1 MGFGGFLK
9 ALSQSGF
16 TSHFR
21 SGWYLGFSPSELLLA
36 SPCFR
41 QNPKY
46 QPRYYDRFRERLQ
59 ETPKPHGSRTYWE
72 LTIFSRLTG
81 FTGDTEDWSFFPCSI
96 APLEIRKPLSK
107 SASVHGFKGQ
117 GFKPALVRRDVAMK
131 LLSHSMGLAFHHH
144 ILTCQVWARVPLSS
158 QDRIWGAYLREKRQ
172 AWSCLI
178 QNLEPNWQ
186 LLGKMN
192 IFNEDF
198 GSSIPSLSLTRNV
211 EPWTC
216 ERLPKGLQQIYN
228 INEQMSWQKTQSP
241 LHQTQFLC
249 PCLIFLAFQP
259 LLDPTLLI
267 YTLPGL
273 RLQRQLFLE
282 NQQGLFMARLLTC
295 QKRWLCVKELSPTG
309 WVKNLRLAQ
318 KQLRRFGARIW
329 VTFGCVDWAKAQ
341 K

>member
-144 ILTCQVWARVPLSS
+144 ILTCQVWARGSIVIPGPHLGRVFTRKTS
-158 QDRIWGAYLREKRQ
+158 GLVM
-172 AWSCLI
+172 
-178 QNLEPNWQ
+178 PNPKFRAKLAITWE
-186 LLGKMN
+186 
-192 IFNEDF
+192 NEHF
-198 GSSIPSLSLTRNV
+198 
-211 EPWTC
+211 
-216 ERLPKGLQQIYN
+216 
-228 INEQMSWQKTQSP
+228 
-241 LHQTQFLC
+241 
-249 PCLIFLAFQP
+249 
-259 LLDPTLLI
+259 
-267 YTLPGL
+267 
-273 RLQRQLFLE
+273 
-282 NQQGLFMARLLTC
+282 
-295 QKRWLCVKELSPTG
+295 
-309 WVKNLRLAQ
+309 
-318 KQLRRFGARIW
+318 
-329 VTFGCVDWAKAQ
+329 
-341 K
+341 